1 MEIFIEF
8 LTFPF
13 IDKETPKEVFK
24 KSRFSFLVNAK
35 EKSSVVHADTRGC
48 ERSSRV
54 ISDRPKRSN
63 RTVAIRLVE
72 LLEECLSVPVV
83 NEPVG
88 SLVFKLDIPIFSE
101 LL

>member
-24 KSRFSFLVNAK
+24 KRRFSFLVNAK

-48 ERSSRV
+48 DWSSRV

-63 RTVAIRLVE
+63 RTVAITLVE
-72 LLEECLSVPVV
+72 LSVLVV
-83 NEPVG
+83 VEPVG

>member
-1 MEIFIEF
+1 MEILIEF

-48 ERSSRV
+48 DWSSRV

-63 RTVAIRLVE
+63 RTVAITLVE
-72 LLEECLSVPVV
+72 LSVLVV
-83 NEPVG
+83 VEPVG

>member
-1 MEIFIEF
+1 MEIFIKF

-35 EKSSVVHADTRGC
+35 EKSSVLHADTRGC
-48 ERSSRV
+48 DWSSRV

-63 RTVAIRLVE
+63 RTVAITLVE
-72 LLEECLSVPVV
+72 LSEESLLVPVV
-83 NEPVG
+83 DEPVE
-88 SLVFKLDIPIFSE
+88 SFVFKLDLPIFSAF
-101 LL
+101 L